1 MVHGPCPYLSH
12 AKKEIINVHELVQA
26 RRRSISIA
34 LRAHKTINVQIKKPN
49 IFKEMSQVKGNLT
62 YCS

>member
-1 MVHGPCPYLSH
+1 MSVSLEYLSH

-34 LRAHKTINVQIKKPN
+34 IRAHKAINVHKKKPK
-49 IFKEMSQVKGNLT
+49 IFKEMSYVKCNLT